1 MNEQLK
7 ALYDSFYKRQPS
19 AQLVA
24 DIKRCHDTLIERL
37 DKPERK
43 LVLGIIDCK
52 DQIAEDMSID
62 SFICGFYLAW
72 ELSNELNMYDKGYRD
87 QRSNLDTLSA
97 YNNEAYWAE
106 VWYLSSALVK
116 QERRSI

>member
-7 ALYDSFYKRQPS
+7 ALYDSFYKRQSS

-43 LVLGIIDCK
+43 LVLEIIDCK

-62 SFICGFYLAW
+62 SFIRGFRLAW
-72 ELSNELNMYDKGYRD
+72 ELSTELNMYGKAPRD
-87 QRSNLDTLSA
+87 PWSDPEALSA
-97 YNNEAYWAE
+97 CDE
-106 VWYLSSALVK
+106 
-116 QERRSI
+116 I